1 MLLSPKSWLA
11 GLSTALLLM
20 PLSVAAQS
28 FQQQGEPPQLVEL
41 FTSEGCSS
49 CPPADQRLST
59 LLEHPQ
65 LWRRFVPLAFHV
77 DYWDYLGWQDP
88 FADSRFSTRQRDKR
102 ARGELRSVYTPA
114 FVIDG
119 QEWRGFFRGQDWPLP
134 PRRDG
139 GRLTAELDGDQLRV
153 SFVNDQAPAELKA
166 QVALLGFGLGSDVSR
181 GENRGRRLEH
191 QFVVQSLQQQ
201 SGQRDWQFHLPKVAG
216 EQLALAVWITAGD
229 AGQPLQVLGG
239 WID

>member
-1 MLLSPKSWLA
+1 MLLFSKDWSLLLVA
-11 GLSTALLLM
+11 GLLLM
-20 PLSVAAQS
+20 PLSAAAQS

-59 LLEHPQ
+59 LIEHPQ
-65 LWRRFVPLAFHV
+65 LWRRFVPVAFHV

-88 FADSRFSTRQRDKR
+88 FADARFSQRQRDKR
-102 ARGELRSVYTPA
+102 SRGELRSVYTPA
-114 FVIDG
+114 FVVDG
-119 QEWRGFFRGQDWPLP
+119 KEWRGFFRGEDWPLP

-139 GRLTAELDGDQLRV
+139 GLLTAELDGDQLRV
-153 SFVNDQAPAELKA
+153 RFDNSQAPSNLRA
-166 QVALLGFGLGSDVSR
+166 QVALLGFDLGSDVSR

-191 QFVVQSLQQQ
+191 QFVVLSLQQQ
-201 SGQRDWQFHLPKVAG
+201 QGQREWQFQLPKLDG
-216 EQLALAVWITAGD
+216 QQQALAVWITDGEG
-229 AGQPLQVLGG
+229 GQPLQVLGG